1 MGLQT
6 KPNES
11 YAEYAKRIAN
21 SKVWET
27 EDQAVNDLTTAG
39 AEKLNQMTTLNPN
52 IVYTSYTG
60 AATHTGPLGNE
71 VPNIRQFRYSI

>member
-1 MGLQT
+1 MELKRLDLELGFSQWGF
-6 KPNES
+6 KQQPNES

-39 AEKLNQMTTLNPN
+39 AEKLNQMTTLNP
-52 IVYTSYTG
+52 IS
-60 AATHTGPLGNE
+60 
-71 VPNIRQFRYSI
+71 SIHHIQVLQHILDH

>member
-1 MGLQT
+1 MGFKQQ
-6 KPNES
+6 PNES

-52 IVYTSYTG
+52 IVYTS
-60 AATHTGPLGNE
+60 
-71 VPNIRQFRYSI
+71 